1 MDLWL
6 STGVF
11 GIIDATIIRKPS
23 SKTVDDK
30 PNSFSV
36 KVALLPRLLHPS
48 FPTLIVTSLTSPS
61 CGKKIH
67 YICKYISLGGHIIL
81 VCP

>member
-1 MDLWL
+1 MYQITIIPILIDRWL

-23 SKTVDDK
+23 SKTVVDK

-36 KVALLPRLLHPS
+36 NVALLPRLLELS
-48 FPTLIVTSLTSPS
+48 FSTSTVTSLTSPS
-61 CGKKIH
+61 
-67 YICKYISLGGHIIL
+67 YD
-81 VCP
+81 